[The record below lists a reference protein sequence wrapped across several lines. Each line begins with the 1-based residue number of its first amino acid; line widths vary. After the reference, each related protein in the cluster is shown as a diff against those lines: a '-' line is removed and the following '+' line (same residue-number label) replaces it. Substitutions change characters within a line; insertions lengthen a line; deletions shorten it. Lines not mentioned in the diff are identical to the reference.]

1 MAKKKKSEDK
11 SESIPVKNIDKN
23 AMPVDFVKTEKVETQ
38 EENAA
43 AEGKERVLKP
53 EKAEKDNLST
63 NTEELE
69 LDINDLKDQLL
80 RKQADYV
87 NFKKRIAKEK
97 EESIRYANQML
108 LLDIVAVIDD
118 FERAIAS
125 ADESKDFTDFH
136 SGIVLIEKQLTS
148 MLEKKWGLR
157 RFDSLGEEF
166 NPDKHQAIAIEEDE
180 DSELPIVKED
190 YQKGYFY
197 HERVLRPAKVK
208 VSQPKIKVK
217 ADNIGKEEAGESQG
231 D

>member
-1 MAKKKKSEDK
+1 MAKKKKTEDK
-11 SESIPVKNIDKN
+11 NSIP
-23 AMPVDFVKTEKVETQ
+23 ADFVKTEKVETQ

-43 AEGKERVLKP
+43 VEGEERTPKP
-53 EKAEKDNLST
+53 ERAEKDELST
-63 NTEELE
+63 NAEEPELE
-69 LDINDLKDQLL
+69 INELKDQLL

-87 NFKKRIAKEK
+87 NFRKRIAKEK

-108 LLDIVAVIDD
+108 LLDIVAIIDD

-125 ADESKDFTDFH
+125 ADESKDFTAFH

-166 NPDKHQAIAIEEDE
+166 NPDKHQAIAIEEDQ
-180 DSELPIVKED
+180 DDKRPIVKED

-208 VSQPKIKVK
+208 VSQPKIKVI